1 MFKPKIDKASVIH
14 LKDSQLTFG
23 KENRTTRWW
32 VRYEGLEQP
41 VWCSAEQK
49 QLLGLIVQLTTL
61 NGLRSLRRSVSPHER
76 YRKEICGGLDSE
88 IKSCTRAINRTVSI
102 TDNRMDHKVKFIFD
116 STENIT
122 TLDGWAA

>member
-23 KENRTTRWW
+23 KENRTSRWW

-41 VWCSAEQK
+41 VWCSVEQK
-49 QLLGLIVQLTTL
+49 QLIGLIVQLTTL
-61 NGLRSLRRSVSPHER
+61 NGLRALRRNVNPHER
-76 YRKEICGGLDSE
+76 YRKEIVEGLNHE
-88 IKSCTRAINRTVSI
+88 INACTRHINRMVSI

-122 TLDGWAA
+122 TLNEWAA